1 MSIAEGVW
9 SAAVIVVSIE
19 FLLFALHPLGGFQYY
34 ITYLLLPT
42 YSLDN
47 DMNFLNRLSKPFLG
61 LAIISSLFGQV
72 IAAPDTDWPK
82 KPIVAVLS
90 FPAGGSTDVF
100 ARAVTAPL
108 GEALGQAIVI
118 ENKPGAGGM
127 IGLGAAAKAAPD
139 GYTIHFS
146 AMTNQ
151 SISQALFK
159 NPPADLTKDFA
170 PIALVGTIPH
180 LIVVNPTVPAKNL
193 SELITFIKSKKGDF
207 NYASQGNGSL
217 SHLESTLFM
226 QRIGA
231 TGTHIPY
238 KGSSFALPD
247 LIAGN
252 TLMMFD
258 SVTASLPHIQSG
270 KLRPI
275 AIAAAER
282 SPLMPNVPT
291 LGQDGMKQ
299 FDVENFYAVYVP
311 KGTSPAIIAKLERE
325 IRKILTNP
333 DFKARLATQGIHPQ
347 FANSEQLTVITQSE
361 HDKWAKAV
369 KSANIK
375 ID

>member
-1 MSIAEGVW
+1 MHYFKSFI
-9 SAAVIVVSIE
+9 
-19 FLLFALHPLGGFQYY
+19 
-34 ITYLLLPT
+34 
-42 YSLDN
+42 
-47 DMNFLNRLSKPFLG
+47 LSSLG
-61 LAIISSLFGQV
+61 LLTLSNLALS
-72 IAAPDTDWPK
+72 APDADWPK
-82 KPIVAVLS
+82 KPIVAIVS
-90 FPAGGSTDVF
+90 FPAGGSTDIF
-100 ARAVTAPL
+100 ARSVTAPL
-108 GEALGQAIVI
+108 AEALGQSIVV

-127 IGLGAAAKAAPD
+127 IGLQAAAKAAPD
-139 GYTIHFS
+139 GYTINIS
-146 AMTNQ
+146 ALTNQ
-151 SISQALFK
+151 SISSALFK
-159 NPPADLTKDFA
+159 NPPADLQKDFV
-170 PIALVGTIPH
+170 PVALIGTIPH
-180 LIVVNPTVPAKNL
+180 LIVVNPSVPAKNL
-193 SELITFIKSKKGDF
+193 PELIAFIKSKKGDF

-258 SVTASLPHIQSG
+258 SVTASLPHIQSD

-291 LGQDGMKQ
+291 LGQDGLKQ
-299 FDVENFYAVYVP
+299 FDVENFYAIYVP
-311 KGTSPAIIAKLERE
+311 KGTSPNIIAKLERE

-333 DFKARLATQGIHPQ
+333 DFKARMAAQGIHPQ
-347 FANSEQLTVITQSE
+347 FANSEKLSEITASE
-361 HDKWAKAV
+361 ASKWEKAV
-369 KSANIK
+369 KSANVK

>member
-1 MSIAEGVW
+1 MHYFKSFI
-9 SAAVIVVSIE
+9 
-19 FLLFALHPLGGFQYY
+19 LG
-34 ITYLLLPT
+34 
-42 YSLDN
+42 S
-47 DMNFLNRLSKPFLG
+47 LG
-61 LAIISSLFGQV
+61 LLTLSNLALS
-72 IAAPDTDWPK
+72 APDADWPK
-82 KPIVAVLS
+82 KPIVAIVS
-90 FPAGGSTDVF
+90 FPAGGSTDIF
-100 ARAVTAPL
+100 ARSVTAPL
-108 GEALGQAIVI
+108 AEALGQSIVV

-127 IGLGAAAKAAPD
+127 IGLQAAAKAAPD
-139 GYTIHFS
+139 GYTINIS
-146 AMTNQ
+146 ALTNQ
-151 SISQALFK
+151 SISSALFK
-159 NPPADLTKDFA
+159 NPPADLQKDFV
-170 PIALVGTIPH
+170 PVALIGTIPH
-180 LIVVNPTVPAKNL
+180 LIVVNPSVPAKNL
-193 SELITFIKSKKGDF
+193 PELIAFIKSKKGDF

-291 LGQDGMKQ
+291 LGQDGLKQ
-299 FDVENFYAVYVP
+299 FDVENFYAIYVP
-311 KGTSPAIIAKLERE
+311 KGTSPNIIAKLERE

-333 DFKARLATQGIHPQ
+333 DFISRMAAQGIHPQ
-347 FANSEQLTVITQSE
+347 FANSEKLSEITASE
-361 HDKWAKAV
+361 ASKWEKVV
-369 KSANIK
+369 KSANVK
-375 ID
+375 VD

>member
-1 MSIAEGVW
+1 MRYFKSLI
-9 SAAVIVVSIE
+9 
-19 FLLFALHPLGGFQYY
+19 LG
-34 ITYLLLPT
+34 
-42 YSLDN
+42 S
-47 DMNFLNRLSKPFLG
+47 LG
-61 LAIISSLFGQV
+61 LLTLSNLAL
-72 IAAPDTDWPK
+72 AAPDTDWPK
-82 KPIVAVLS
+82 KPIVAIVS
-90 FPAGGSTDVF
+90 FPAGGSTDIF
-100 ARAVTAPL
+100 ARSVTAPL
-108 GEALGQAIVI
+108 AEALGQSIVV

-127 IGLGAAAKAAPD
+127 IGLQAAAKSAPD
-139 GYTIHFS
+139 GYTINIS
-146 AMTNQ
+146 ALTNQ
-151 SISQALFK
+151 SISSALFK
-159 NPPADLTKDFA
+159 NPPADLQKDFV
-170 PIALVGTIPH
+170 PVALIGTIPH
-180 LIVVNPTVPAKNL
+180 LIVVNPSVPAKNL
-193 SELITFIKSKKGDF
+193 PELIAFIKSKKGDF

-282 SPLMPNVPT
+282 SPLLPNVPT
-291 LGQDGMKQ
+291 LGQDGMNQ

-311 KGTSPAIIAKLERE
+311 KGTSPVIIAKLEKE

-333 DFKARLATQGIHPQ
+333 DFKARMAAQGIHPQ
-347 FANSEQLTVITQSE
+347 FANSEKLSEITASE
-361 HDKWAKAV
+361 ASKWDKAV
-369 KSANIK
+369 KSANVK
-375 ID
+375 VD

>member
-1 MSIAEGVW
+1 MHY
-9 SAAVIVVSIE
+9 
-19 FLLFALHPLGGFQYY
+19 FK
-34 ITYLLLPT
+34 
-42 YSLDN
+42 SLI
-47 DMNFLNRLSKPFLG
+47 LSSLG
-61 LAIISSLFGQV
+61 LLTLSNLAL
-72 IAAPDTDWPK
+72 AAPDTDWPK
-82 KPIVAVLS
+82 KPIVAIVS
-90 FPAGGSTDVF
+90 FPAGGSTDIF
-100 ARAVTAPL
+100 ARSVTAPL
-108 GEALGQAIVI
+108 AEALGQSIVV

-127 IGLGAAAKAAPD
+127 IGLQAAAKAAPD
-139 GYTIHFS
+139 GYTINIS
-146 AMTNQ
+146 ALTNQ
-151 SISQALFK
+151 SISSALFK
-159 NPPADLTKDFA
+159 NPPADLQKDFV
-170 PIALVGTIPH
+170 PVALIGTIPH
-180 LIVVNPTVPAKNL
+180 LIVVNPNIPAKNL
-193 SELITFIKSKKGDF
+193 PELIAFIKSKKGDF

-299 FDVENFYAVYVP
+299 FDVENFYAIFVP
-311 KGTSPAIIAKLERE
+311 KGTSPVIIAKLEKE

-333 DFKARLATQGIHPQ
+333 DFKARMAAQGIHPQ
-347 FANSEQLTVITQSE
+347 FANSEKLSELTASE
-361 HDKWAKAV
+361 ASKWEKVV
-369 KSANIK
+369 KSANVK
-375 ID
+375 VD

>member
-1 MSIAEGVW
+1 MTIFKS
-9 SAAVIVVSIE
+9 
-19 FLLFALHPLGGFQYY
+19 
-34 ITYLLLPT
+34 LLLISCT
-42 YSLDN
+42 LLG
-47 DMNFLNRLSKPFLG
+47 FL
-61 LAIISSLFGQV
+61 SSAF
-72 IAAPDTDWPK
+72 AAPETDWPK
-82 KPIVAVLS
+82 KPIVAILA
-90 FPAGGSTDVF
+90 FPAGGSTDIF
-100 ARAVTAPL
+100 ARSVTAPL
-108 GEALGQAIVI
+108 AEALGQSIVV

-127 IGLGAAAKAAPD
+127 IGLQAASKAAPD
-139 GYTIHFS
+139 GYTIHIS
-146 AMTNQ
+146 ALTNQ
-151 SISQALFK
+151 SISSALFK
-159 NPPADLTKDFA
+159 NPPADLQKDFV
-170 PIALVGTIPH
+170 PVALIGTVPH
-180 LIVVNPTVPAKNL
+180 LIVINPSVPAKNL
-193 SELITFIKSKKGDF
+193 PELIAYIKSKKGDF

-311 KGTSPAIIAKLERE
+311 KGTSPAIVAKLERE

-333 DFKARLATQGIHPQ
+333 DFKARMAAQGIHPE
-347 FANSEQLTVITQSE
+347 FANSEKLAEITANE
-361 HDKWAKAV
+361 ANKWGKVV

-375 ID
+375 VD

>member
-1 MSIAEGVW
+1 MT
-9 SAAVIVVSIE
+9 
-19 FLLFALHPLGGFQYY
+19 LFKS
-34 ITYLLLPT
+34 LLLISCT
-42 YSLDN
+42 LLS
-47 DMNFLNRLSKPFLG
+47 FL
-61 LAIISSLFGQV
+61 SSAF
-72 IAAPDTDWPK
+72 AAPETDWPK
-82 KPIVAVLS
+82 KPIVAILA
-90 FPAGGSTDVF
+90 FPAGGSTDIF
-100 ARAVTAPL
+100 ARSVTAPL
-108 GEALGQAIVI
+108 AEALGQSIVV

-127 IGLGAAAKAAPD
+127 IGLQAASKAVPD
-139 GYTIHFS
+139 GYTIHIS
-146 AMTNQ
+146 ALTNQ
-151 SISQALFK
+151 SISSALFK
-159 NPPADLTKDFA
+159 NPPADLQKDFV
-170 PIALVGTIPH
+170 PVALIGTVPH
-180 LIVVNPTVPAKNL
+180 LIVINPTVPAKNL
-193 SELITFIKSKKGDF
+193 PELIAYIKSKKGDF

-311 KGTSPAIIAKLERE
+311 KGTSPAIVAKLERE

-333 DFKARLATQGIHPQ
+333 DFKARMAAQGIHPE
-347 FANSEQLTVITQSE
+347 FANSEKLAEITANE
-361 HDKWAKAV
+361 ANKWGKVV

-375 ID
+375 VD

>member
-1 MSIAEGVW
+1 
-9 SAAVIVVSIE
+9 
-19 FLLFALHPLGGFQYY
+19 
-34 ITYLLLPT
+34 
-42 YSLDN
+42 
-47 DMNFLNRLSKPFLG
+47 MNFLTRFTAGALLSLS
-61 LAIISSLFGQV
+61 LANLAFS
-72 IAAPDTDWPK
+72 APETDWPK
-82 KPIVAVLS
+82 KPVVAVLS

-100 ARAVTAPL
+100 ARAVMAPL
-108 GEALGQAIVI
+108 GEALGQSVVV

-146 AMTNQ
+146 ALTNQ
-151 SISQALFK
+151 AISQALFK
-159 NPPADLTKDFA
+159 NPPADLRKDFM
-170 PIALVGTIPH
+170 PVALVGTVPH
-180 LIVVNPTVPAKNL
+180 LIVVNPNVPAKNVT
-193 SELITFIKSKKGDF
+193 ELIAFIKSKKGDF
-207 NYASQGNGSL
+207 SYASQGNGSL
-217 SHLESTLFM
+217 SHLESTMFM

-231 TGTHIPY
+231 SGTHIPY

-275 AIAAAER
+275 AIAATER
-282 SPLMPNVPT
+282 SPLIPNVPT

-299 FDVENFYAVYVP
+299 FEVENFFAVYVP
-311 KGTSPAIIAKLERE
+311 KNTPPAVVSKLERE

-333 DFKARLATQGIHPQ
+333 DFKARMATQGIHPQ
-347 FANSEQLTVITQSE
+347 FANTEQLAEITNKE
-361 HDKWAKAV
+361 HDKWEKVV

-375 ID
+375 VD

>member
-1 MSIAEGVW
+1 MRLNI
-9 SAAVIVVSIE
+9 
-19 FLLFALHPLGGFQYY
+19 QYY
-34 ITYLLLPT
+34 ITHKPINPFAHTKPEMTLLKSLLLSACT
-42 YSLDN
+42 L
-47 DMNFLNRLSKPFLG
+47 LG
-61 LAIISSLFGQV
+61 LLSTAS
-72 IAAPDTDWPK
+72 AAPETDWPK
-82 KPIVAVLS
+82 KPIVAIVT
-90 FPAGGSTDVF
+90 FPAGGSTDIF
-100 ARAVTAPL
+100 ARSVTAPL
-108 GEALGQAIVI
+108 AEALGQSIVV

-127 IGLGAAAKAAPD
+127 IGLQAAAKAAPD
-139 GYTIHFS
+139 GYTIHIS
-146 AMTNQ
+146 ALTNQ
-151 SISQALFK
+151 SISSALFK
-159 NPPADLTKDFA
+159 NPPADLQKDFV
-170 PIALVGTIPH
+170 PVALIGTIPH
-180 LIVVNPTVPAKNL
+180 LIVVNPSVPAKNL
-193 SELITFIKSKKGDF
+193 PELIAFIKSKKGDF

-299 FDVENFYAVYVP
+299 FDVENFYAVYLP
-311 KGTSPAIIAKLERE
+311 KGTSPAIVAKLERE

-333 DFKARLATQGIHPQ
+333 DFKARMASQGIHPQ
-347 FANSEQLTVITQSE
+347 FANSEKLAEITADE
-361 HDKWAKAV
+361 ANKWTKVV

-375 ID
+375 VD

>member
-1 MSIAEGVW
+1 MHY
-9 SAAVIVVSIE
+9 
-19 FLLFALHPLGGFQYY
+19 FK
-34 ITYLLLPT
+34 
-42 YSLDN
+42 SLI
-47 DMNFLNRLSKPFLG
+47 LSSLG
-61 LAIISSLFGQV
+61 LLTLSNLAL
-72 IAAPDTDWPK
+72 AAPDTDWPK
-82 KPIVAVLS
+82 KPIVAIVS
-90 FPAGGSTDVF
+90 FPAGGSTDIF
-100 ARAVTAPL
+100 ARSVTAPL
-108 GEALGQAIVI
+108 AEALGQSIVV

-127 IGLGAAAKAAPD
+127 IGLQAGAKAAPD
-139 GYTIHFS
+139 GYTINIS
-146 AMTNQ
+146 ALTNQ
-151 SISQALFK
+151 SISSALFK
-159 NPPADLTKDFA
+159 NPPADLQKDFV
-170 PIALVGTIPH
+170 PVALIGTIPH
-180 LIVVNPTVPAKNL
+180 LIVVNPSVPAKNL
-193 SELITFIKSKKGDF
+193 PELIAFIKSKKGDF

-299 FDVENFYAVYVP
+299 FDVENFYAIYVP
-311 KGTSPAIIAKLERE
+311 KGTSPVIIAKLEKE

-333 DFKARLATQGIHPQ
+333 DFKARMAAQGIHPQ
-347 FANSEQLTVITQSE
+347 FANSEKLAEITASE
-361 HDKWAKAV
+361 ASKWEKVV
-369 KSANIK
+369 KSANVK
-375 ID
+375 VD

>member
-1 MSIAEGVW
+1 MN
-9 SAAVIVVSIE
+9 
-19 FLLFALHPLGGFQYY
+19 LL
-34 ITYLLLPT
+34 
-42 YSLDN
+42 
-47 DMNFLNRLSKPFLG
+47 K
-61 LAIISSLFGQV
+61 SLFLCLIGTLTLSN
-72 IAAPDTDWPK
+72 IALASSDTDWPK
-82 KPIVAVLS
+82 KPIVAIVS
-90 FPAGGSTDVF
+90 FPAGGSTDIF
-100 ARAVTAPL
+100 ARSVTAPL
-108 GEALGQAIVI
+108 AEALGQSIVV

-127 IGLGAAAKAAPD
+127 IGLQAAAKATPD
-139 GYTIHFS
+139 GYTIHIS
-146 AMTNQ
+146 ALTNQ
-151 SISQALFK
+151 SISTALFK
-159 NPPADLTKDFA
+159 NPPADLQKDFA
-170 PIALVGTIPH
+170 SVSLIGTIPH
-180 LIVVNPTVPAKNL
+180 LIVVNPSVPAKNL
-193 SELITFIKSKKGDF
+193 PELIAFIKSKKGDF

-311 KGTSPAIIAKLERE
+311 KGTSTAIIAKLERE
-325 IRKILTNP
+325 IRRILTNP
-333 DFKARLATQGIHPQ
+333 DFKARMAAQGIHPQ
-347 FANSEQLTVITQSE
+347 FANSEKLSEITTDE
-361 HDKWAKAV
+361 ANKWTKVV

-375 ID
+375 VD

>member
-1 MSIAEGVW
+1 MTFTKFLILSINALAGLCGSVY
-9 SAAVIVVSIE
+9 AANE
-19 FLLFALHPLGGFQYY
+19 
-34 ITYLLLPT
+34 
-42 YSLDN
+42 
-47 DMNFLNRLSKPFLG
+47 
-61 LAIISSLFGQV
+61 
-72 IAAPDTDWPK
+72 TDWPK
-82 KPIVAVLS
+82 KPVLAIVS
-90 FPAGGSTDVF
+90 FPAGGSTDIF
-100 ARAVTAPL
+100 ARSLTAPL
-108 GEALGQAIVI
+108 SDALGQSIVV

-127 IGLGAAAKAAPD
+127 IGLQAAAKAAPD
-139 GYTIHFS
+139 GYTIHIS
-146 AMTNQ
+146 ALTNQ
-151 SISQALFK
+151 SISSALFK
-159 NPPADLTKDFA
+159 NPPADLQKDFI
-170 PIALVGTIPH
+170 PVALMGTIPH

-193 SELITFIKSKKGDF
+193 PELIAFIKSKKGNF

-226 QRIGA
+226 ERIGA
-231 TGTHIPY
+231 SGTHIPY

-291 LGQDGMKQ
+291 LGQDGMKS

-311 KGTSPAIIAKLERE
+311 KGTSPAIVAKLERE
-325 IRKILTNP
+325 IRRILTNP
-333 DFKARLATQGIHPQ
+333 DFKTRMAAQGIHPQ
-347 FANSEQLTVITQSE
+347 FANSEKLAEITANEAS
-361 HDKWAKAV
+361 KWEKVV

-375 ID
+375 VD

>member
-1 MSIAEGVW
+1 MNLTRHFCKH
-9 SAAVIVVSIE
+9 
-19 FLLFALHPLGGFQYY
+19 FLTG
-34 ITYLLLPT
+34 LLL
-42 YSLDN
+42 SIG
-47 DMNFLNRLSKPFLG
+47 LSSPVF
-61 LAIISSLFGQV
+61 
-72 IAAPDTDWPK
+72 AAADADWPK
-82 KPIVAVLS
+82 KPIVAILP
-90 FPAGGSTDVF
+90 FPAGGSTDAF
-100 ARAVTAPL
+100 ARAISVPL
-108 GEALGQAIVI
+108 GEALGQAVVI

-127 IGLGAAAKAAPD
+127 IALGAAAKAAPD
-139 GYTIHFS
+139 GYTLLFS
-146 AMTNQ
+146 ALTNQ

-159 NPPADLTKDFA
+159 NPAADLTKDFA
-170 PIALVGTIPH
+170 PISLVGSIPH
-180 LIVVNPTVPAKNL
+180 LIVINPSVPAKNL
-193 SELITFIKSKKGDF
+193 PELIAFIKSKKGDF

-217 SHLESTLFM
+217 SHLESVLFM

-231 TGTHIPY
+231 MGTHVPY

-247 LIAGN
+247 LMAGN

-275 AIAAAER
+275 AIAAPER

-299 FDVENFYAVYVP
+299 FDVENLYAMFAP
-311 KGTSPAIIAKLERE
+311 KGTPPAISARLERE

-333 DFKARLATQGIHPQ
+333 DFKTRLANQGIHPQ
-347 FANSEQLTVITQSE
+347 FANADQLAIITQSE
-361 HDKWAKAV
+361 HDKWTKIV

>member
-1 MSIAEGVW
+1 MKVLKSPMR
-9 SAAVIVVSIE
+9 S
-19 FLLFALHPLGGFQYY
+19 
-34 ITYLLLPT
+34 LLLVF
-42 YSLDN
+42 
-47 DMNFLNRLSKPFLG
+47 MG
-61 LAIISSLFGQV
+61 LLV
-72 IAAPDTDWPK
+72 NTPLLAAPDTDWPK
-82 KPIVAVLS
+82 KPIVAILS

-100 ARAVTAPL
+100 GRAVLAPL
-108 GEALGQAIVI
+108 GEALGQSIVI

-127 IGLGAAAKAAPD
+127 IGLQAAAKAAPD

-151 SISQALFK
+151 TISQALFK
-159 NPPADLTKDFA
+159 NPPADLRKDFA
-170 PIALVGTIPH
+170 PVALVGTVPH
-180 LIVVNPTVPAKNL
+180 LIVVNPGVPAKNL
-193 SELITFIKSKKGDF
+193 PELISFIKSKKGDF

-299 FDVENFYAVYVP
+299 FDVENFYAIYVP
-311 KGTSPAIIAKLERE
+311 KGVPPAIIAKLERE

-333 DFKARLATQGIHPQ
+333 DFKARMATQGIHPQ
-347 FANSEQLTVITQSE
+347 FANSEKLAEITTEE
-361 HDKWAKAV
+361 HNKWEKVV

-375 ID
+375 VD

>member
-1 MSIAEGVW
+1 MTRLKS
-9 SAAVIVVSIE
+9 
-19 FLLFALHPLGGFQYY
+19 LLFSTCTL
-34 ITYLLLPT
+34 I
-42 YSLDN
+42 
-47 DMNFLNRLSKPFLG
+47 G
-61 LAIISSLFGQV
+61 LMHSAW
-72 IAAPDTDWPK
+72 AAPEIDWPK
-82 KPIVAVLS
+82 KPMVAIVS
-90 FPAGGSTDVF
+90 FPAGGSTDIF
-100 ARAVTAPL
+100 ARSVTAPL
-108 GEALGQAIVI
+108 AEALGQSIVV

-127 IGLGAAAKAAPD
+127 IGLQAAAKAAPD
-139 GYTIHFS
+139 GYTIHVS
-146 AMTNQ
+146 ALTNQ
-151 SISQALFK
+151 SISSALFK
-159 NPPADLTKDFA
+159 NPPADLQKDFV
-170 PIALVGTIPH
+170 PVALIGTIPH
-180 LIVVNPTVPAKNL
+180 LIVVNPSVPAKTL
-193 SELITFIKSKKGDF
+193 PELIAFIKSKKGDF

-299 FDVENFYAVYVP
+299 FDVENFYAIYVP
-311 KGTSPAIIAKLERE
+311 KGTSPAIVAKLEKE

-333 DFKARLATQGIHPQ
+333 DFKARMATQGIHPQ
-347 FANSEQLTVITQSE
+347 FANSEKLAEITTE
-361 HDKWAKAV
+361 EARKWEKVV

-375 ID
+375 VD

>member
-1 MSIAEGVW
+1 M
-9 SAAVIVVSIE
+9 IE
-19 FLLFALHPLGGFQYY
+19 MNHLKHLYGRILVALLF
-34 ITYLLLPT
+34 
-42 YSLDN
+42 S
-47 DMNFLNRLSKPFLG
+47 LG
-61 LAIISSLFGQV
+61 LCTQ
-72 IAAPDTDWPK
+72 AAAEADWPK
-82 KPIVAVLS
+82 KPIIAILP

-100 ARAVTAPL
+100 ARAISVPL
-108 GEALGQAIVI
+108 GEALGQPIVI

-127 IGLGAAAKAAPD
+127 IALGAAAKATPD
-139 GYTIHFS
+139 GYTLLFS
-146 AMTNQ
+146 ALTNQ

-159 NPPADLTKDFA
+159 NPPADLTKDFTS
-170 PIALVGTIPH
+170 ICLVGTIPH
-180 LIVVNPTVPAKNL
+180 LIVVNPSVPAKNL
-193 SELITFIKSKKGDF
+193 PELIAFIKSKPGNF

-217 SHLESTLFM
+217 SHLEATLFM

-238 KGSSFALPD
+238 KGSAFALPD

-299 FDVENFYAVYVP
+299 FDVENLYAIFTP
-311 KGTSPAIIAKLERE
+311 KGTPPAITARLERE
-325 IRKILTNP
+325 IRKILANP
-333 DFKARLATQGIHPQ
+333 DFKVRLGNQGIHPQ
-347 FANSEQLTVITQSE
+347 FANAEQLSAITQSE
-361 HDKWAKAV
+361 HDKWAKVV
-369 KSANIK
+369 KSANVK

>member
-1 MSIAEGVW
+1 M
-9 SAAVIVVSIE
+9 
-19 FLLFALHPLGGFQYY
+19 
-34 ITYLLLPT
+34 
-42 YSLDN
+42 
-47 DMNFLNRLSKPFLG
+47 
-61 LAIISSLFGQV
+61 
-72 IAAPDTDWPK
+72 
-82 KPIVAVLS
+82 
-90 FPAGGSTDVF
+90 
-100 ARAVTAPL
+100 
-108 GEALGQAIVI
+108 I

-127 IGLGAAAKAAPD
+127 IALGASAKAAPD
-139 GYTIHFS
+139 GYTLLFS
-146 AMTNQ
+146 ALTNQ

-170 PIALVGTIPH
+170 PIALIGTIPH
-180 LIVVNPTVPAKNL
+180 LIVVNPSVPAKNL
-193 SELITFIKSKKGDF
+193 PELIAFIKSKKGDF
-207 NYASQGNGSL
+207 SYASQGNGSL

-231 TGTHIPY
+231 SGTHIPY
-238 KGSSFALPD
+238 KGSAFALPD

-282 SPLMPNVPT
+282 SPLMPNIPT

-299 FDVENFYAVYVP
+299 FDVENLYAIYAP
-311 KGTSPAIIAKLERE
+311 KGTPPAIVARLEGE

-333 DFKARLATQGIHPQ
+333 DFKARLGNQGIHPQ
-347 FANSEQLTVITQSE
+347 FANSEQLLIITQSE
-361 HDKWAKAV
+361 KEKWTKVV
-369 KSANIK
+369 KSANVK

>member
-1 MSIAEGVW
+1 MNYFK
-9 SAAVIVVSIE
+9 
-19 FLLFALHPLGGFQYY
+19 FLLISICG
-34 ITYLLLPT
+34 
-42 YSLDN
+42 
-47 DMNFLNRLSKPFLG
+47 LSAISNSG
-61 LAIISSLFGQV
+61 LAAS
-72 IAAPDTDWPK
+72 DTDWPK
-82 KPIVAVLS
+82 KPIVAIVS

-100 ARAVTAPL
+100 ARGVTAPL
-108 GEALGQAIVI
+108 SEALGQSIVVD
-118 ENKPGAGGM
+118 NKPGAGGM
-127 IGLGAAAKAAPD
+127 IGLQAAAKAAPD
-139 GYTIHFS
+139 GYTIHIS
-146 AMTNQ
+146 ALTNQ
-151 SISQALFK
+151 SISTALFK
-159 NPPADLTKDFA
+159 NPPADLQKDFA
-170 PIALVGTIPH
+170 PVALIGTIPH

-193 SELITFIKSKKGDF
+193 PELIAFIKSKKGDF

-299 FDVENFYAVYVP
+299 FDVENFYAIYVP

-325 IRKILTNP
+325 IRRILTNP
-333 DFKARLATQGIHPQ
+333 DFKARMASQGIHPQ
-347 FANSEQLTVITQSE
+347 FANSEKLSEITADE
-361 HDKWAKAV
+361 ANKWTQAV
-369 KSANIK
+369 KSANVK
-375 ID
+375 VD

>member
-1 MSIAEGVW
+1 MTLFKSLIF
-9 SAAVIVVSIE
+9 S
-19 FLLFALHPLGGFQYY
+19 LL
-34 ITYLLLPT
+34 
-42 YSLDN
+42 
-47 DMNFLNRLSKPFLG
+47 
-61 LAIISSLFGQV
+61 SLFSF
-72 IAAPDTDWPK
+72 INSALAAPDADWPK
-82 KPIVAVLS
+82 KPMVAIVS
-90 FPAGGSTDVF
+90 FPAGGSTDIF
-100 ARAVTAPL
+100 ARSVTAPL
-108 GEALGQAIVI
+108 ADALGQSIVV

-127 IGLGAAAKAAPD
+127 IGLQAAAKAAPD
-139 GYTIHFS
+139 GYTIHIS
-146 AMTNQ
+146 ALTNQ
-151 SISQALFK
+151 SISSAIFK
-159 NPPADLTKDFA
+159 NPPADLQKDFV
-170 PIALVGTIPH
+170 PVALIGTVPH
-180 LIVVNPTVPAKNL
+180 LIVINPNVPAKNL
-193 SELITFIKSKKGDF
+193 PELIAFIKSKKGDF

-226 QRIGA
+226 ERIGA

-275 AIAAAER
+275 AIAAADR

-311 KGTSPAIIAKLERE
+311 KGTSPAVIAKLEKE

-333 DFKARLATQGIHPQ
+333 DFKARMATQGIHPQ
-347 FANSEQLTVITQSE
+347 FANSEKLSEITANE
-361 HDKWAKAV
+361 ANKWEKVV

-375 ID
+375 VD

>member
-1 MSIAEGVW
+1 MNHLKS
-9 SAAVIVVSIE
+9 
-19 FLLFALHPLGGFQYY
+19 LL
-34 ITYLLLPT
+34 I
-42 YSLDN
+42 
-47 DMNFLNRLSKPFLG
+47 
-61 LAIISSLFGQV
+61 SLFGLLTLSN
-72 IAAPDTDWPK
+72 IALAAPDTDWPK
-82 KPIVAVLS
+82 KPIVAIVS
-90 FPAGGSTDVF
+90 FPAGGSTDIF
-100 ARAVTAPL
+100 ARSVTAPL
-108 GEALGQAIVI
+108 AEALGQSVVVD
-118 ENKPGAGGM
+118 NKPGAGGM
-127 IGLGAAAKAAPD
+127 IGLQAAAKAAPD
-139 GYTIHFS
+139 GYTIHIS
-146 AMTNQ
+146 ALTNQ
-151 SISQALFK
+151 SISTALFK
-159 NPPADLTKDFA
+159 NPPADLQKDFA
-170 PIALVGTIPH
+170 PVALIGTIPH

-193 SELITFIKSKKGDF
+193 PELIAFIKSKKGDF

-299 FDVENFYAVYVP
+299 FDVENFYAVYAP

-333 DFKARLATQGIHPQ
+333 DFKARMASQGIHPQ
-347 FANSEQLTVITQSE
+347 FANSEKLAEITTE
-361 HDKWAKAV
+361 EANKWTKVV

-375 ID
+375 VD

>member
-1 MSIAEGVW
+1 MTLPKFRLTR
-9 SAAVIVVSIE
+9 
-19 FLLFALHPLGGFQYY
+19 FLLLINALLVTGICSPIFAA
-34 ITYLLLPT
+34 
-42 YSLDN
+42 SE
-47 DMNFLNRLSKPFLG
+47 
-61 LAIISSLFGQV
+61 A
-72 IAAPDTDWPK
+72 DWPK
-82 KPIVAVLS
+82 KPIMAILP

-100 ARAVTAPL
+100 ARSIAAPL
-108 GEALGQAIVI
+108 GEALGQAVVI
-118 ENKPGAGGM
+118 DNKPGAGGM
-127 IGLGAAAKAAPD
+127 IALGAAAKANPD
-139 GYTIHFS
+139 GYTLLFS
-146 AMTNQ
+146 ALTNQ
-151 SISQALFK
+151 SISHALFK

-170 PIALVGTIPH
+170 PIALIGTIPH
-180 LIVVNPTVPAKNL
+180 LIVVNPSVPAKNL
-193 SELITFIKSKKGDF
+193 PELIAFIKSKKGDF

-217 SHLESTLFM
+217 SHLEATLFM

-275 AIAAAER
+275 AIAAPER

-299 FDVENFYAVYVP
+299 FDVENWYAIYAP
-311 KGTSPAIIAKLERE
+311 KGTSPAITAKVERE

-333 DFKARLATQGIHPQ
+333 DFKTRLANQGIHPH
-347 FANSEQLTVITQSE
+347 FENSEQLAIITQSE
-361 HDKWAKAV
+361 QDKWAKVV
-369 KSANIK
+369 KSANVK

>member
-1 MSIAEGVW
+1 MNTLKHRFER
-9 SAAVIVVSIE
+9 
-19 FLLFALHPLGGFQYY
+19 LLIGAL
-34 ITYLLLPT
+34 
-42 YSLDN
+42 
-47 DMNFLNRLSKPFLG
+47 
-61 LAIISSLFGQV
+61 LASSLCSLVF
-72 IAAPDTDWPK
+72 AAPDADWPK
-82 KPIVAVLS
+82 KPIMAVLP
-90 FPAGGSTDVF
+90 FPAGGSTDTF
-100 ARAVTAPL
+100 ARSIAVPL
-108 GEALGQAIVI
+108 GEALGQAVVI

-127 IGLGAAAKAAPD
+127 IALGAVAKASPD
-139 GYTIHFS
+139 GYTILFS
-146 AMTNQ
+146 ALTNQ

-159 NPPADLTKDFA
+159 NPPADLAKDFA
-170 PIALVGTIPH
+170 PIALIGTIPH
-180 LIVVNPTVPAKNL
+180 LIVVNPSVPAKNL
-193 SELITFIKSKKGDF
+193 PELIAFIKSKKGEF

-217 SHLESTLFM
+217 SHLESVLFM

-282 SPLMPNVPT
+282 SPLLPNVPT

-299 FDVENFYAVYVP
+299 FDVENLYAIFAP
-311 KGTSPAIIAKLERE
+311 KGTSPAIVAKLERE

-333 DFKARLATQGIHPQ
+333 DFKARLANQGIHPR
-347 FANSEQLTVITQSE
+347 FANSEELATITQTE
-361 HDKWAKAV
+361 QDKWAKIV
-369 KSANIK
+369 KAANVK